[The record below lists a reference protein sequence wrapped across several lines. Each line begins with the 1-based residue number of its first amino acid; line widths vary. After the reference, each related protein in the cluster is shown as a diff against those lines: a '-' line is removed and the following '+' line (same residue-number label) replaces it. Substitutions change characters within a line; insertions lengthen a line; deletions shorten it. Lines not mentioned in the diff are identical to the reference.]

1 MIRTISKRIPS
12 ANGRKYT
19 FTLIAMTDVERDNHK
34 CVSVLVKKGPYDRG
48 FAPYFDEEL
57 KGYEDCIRMP
67 LDRNGL
73 WFHENALYVALN
85 QGRAEL
91 EKILHC
97 KDQSIIAKIMAFTEY
112 AITPTTEK
120 HCGIKFTHAN
130 DEQVAMFKKL
140 CDTLGLEEYWA
151 KRLKEFD
158 EHLKT
163 YTK

>member
-1 MIRTISKRIPS
+1 VR
-12 ANGRKYT
+12 
-19 FTLIAMTDVERDNHK
+19 
-34 CVSVLVKKGPYDRG
+34 VKKGHYDRG

-73 WFHENALYVALN
+73 WFHANALYVALN
-85 QGRAEL
+85 QGRACL
-91 EKILHC
+91 EKYLHC
-97 KDQSIIAKIMAFTEY
+97 SDQGIIAKIMAFTEY
-112 AITPTTEK
+112 AITPTTR
-120 HCGIKFTHAN
+120 KFGRQVFTYAN

-163 YTK
+163 YAK